1 MDVWAIVVIGKG
13 PHAPD
18 SGTREAIA
26 GIPIAYLDVL
36 GAPVVA
42 RTLQRL
48 QRFGVSRVTVLSDAE
63 LEAELYARRA
73 AVLSGVPHIQA
84 NGEQLWTTAEETF
97 QRFSEDGAELVMVM
111 RVGPYVDIDYDE
123 LLQHHLDKRCAET
136 PCVDSEG
143 ASLELFVLNITARKD
158 ASALFRSGL
167 QKLRKECQPFRV
179 TAYTNRLHNASD
191 LRRLGLDALM
201 GKNSISPLAREN
213 KPGVWVGRAARIH
226 PKARIVAPAFI
237 GAHTHI
243 RASAL
248 ITRGT
253 IVEHHSEVDCGT
265 VVENSTVLPY
275 TCVGAGLDVMQSVV
289 GFRRIVHLP
298 RNVEVEVSD
307 KRLVGMAPL
316 SPVSRIAGSTAAA
329 FAFLP
334 KKVYRAVSAASGRK
348 SAARISGTR
357 EKTVAPSEKAV
368 METQGIDRE
377 SSDPSNLA
385 VARRYGDH

>member
-1 MDVWAIVVIGKG
+1 MDVRAILVIGG
-13 PHAPD
+13 LAPSD
-18 SGTREAIA
+18 TGTRESIA

-42 RTLQRL
+42 WVLQRL
-48 QRFGVSRVTVLSDAE
+48 LRCGVSRVNVLSDAT

-73 AVLSGVPHIQA
+73 GVLSGVPHIQA
-84 NGEQLWTTAEETF
+84 KGEQLWNTAEETF
-97 QRFSEDGAELVMVM
+97 QKFSEDGAELVVVM
-111 RVGPYVDIDYDE
+111 RVGPYVDLDYDE
-123 LLQHHLDKRCAET
+123 LLQHHLDTRCSVT
-136 PCVDSEG
+136 PCVDSTG
-143 ASLELFVLNITARKD
+143 APLELFVLNASARKD
-158 ASALFRSGL
+158 AGTLFRSQF
-167 QKLRKECQPFRV
+167 QKLRRECQPLRV
-179 TAYTNRLHNASD
+179 TAYTNRLQNASD

-201 GKNSISPLAREN
+201 GKNSISPLARES

-226 PKARIVAPAFI
+226 PKARIVAPAYI
-237 GAHTHI
+237 GAHTRI

-253 IVEHHSEVDCGT
+253 VVEHHAEVDCGT

-316 SPVSRIAGSTAAA
+316 SPASRIAGSTAAA

-334 KKVYRAVSAASGRK
+334 KKLFRAVSAASGRK
-348 SAARISGTR
+348 SAARTSGTR
-357 EKTVAPSEKAV
+357 EKTVAPSEEAV

-377 SSDPSNLA
+377 SSEFPSNLA